1 MIHYSNI
8 LLPVKHNLVSC
19 RYMRHEQY
27 SLPYPEACR
36 HTVLQKR
43 LKRKFCLYYFF
54 FHCNVIFKIIITGI
68 IIRKAMVIS
77 TIYIYIFISNGYVYT
92 SQMNV
97 PISSRM
103 KFIENKL
110 YIALKHFL
118 QLTKGNTFPANF
130 NSECSCG
137 NNIVW

>member
-1 MIHYSNI
+1 M
-8 LLPVKHNLVSC
+8 
-19 RYMRHEQY
+19 
-27 SLPYPEACR
+27 
-36 HTVLQKR
+36 
-43 LKRKFCLYYFF
+43 
-54 FHCNVIFKIIITGI
+54 IFKIIITGI

-77 TIYIYIFISNGYVYT
+77 TIYIYIYIFISNGYEYT

-103 KFIENKL
+103 KFIEKKL
-110 YIALKHFL
+110 YIALKYFL

-137 NNIVW
+137 NNIVC

>member
-1 MIHYSNI
+1 M
-8 LLPVKHNLVSC
+8 
-19 RYMRHEQY
+19 
-27 SLPYPEACR
+27 
-36 HTVLQKR
+36 
-43 LKRKFCLYYFF
+43 
-54 FHCNVIFKIIITGI
+54 IFKIIITGI

-77 TIYIYIFISNGYVYT
+77 TINIYIFISNGYVST

-103 KFIENKL
+103 KFIEKKL
-110 YIALKHFL
+110 YIALKYFL

>member
-1 MIHYSNI
+1 
-8 LLPVKHNLVSC
+8 
-19 RYMRHEQY
+19 MRHEQY

-54 FHCNVIFKIIITGI
+54 FPLQCDFQNYNHWNYNKESNGYIYN
-68 IIRKAMVIS
+68 
-77 TIYIYIFISNGYVYT
+77 IYIYIFISNGYVST

-103 KFIENKL
+103 KFIEKNCTL
-110 YIALKHFL
+110 H
-118 QLTKGNTFPANF
+118 
-130 NSECSCG
+130 
-137 NNIVW
+137 

>member
-1 MIHYSNI
+1 
-8 LLPVKHNLVSC
+8 
-19 RYMRHEQY
+19 MRHEQY

-36 HTVLQKR
+36 RKVLQKR

-54 FHCNVIFKIIITGI
+54 FPLQCDFQNYNHWNYNKESNG
-68 IIRKAMVIS
+68 
-77 TIYIYIFISNGYVYT
+77 YIYYIYISNGYVYT

-103 KFIENKL
+103 KFIEKKL
-110 YIALKHFL
+110 YIALKYFL
-118 QLTKGNTFPANF
+118 QLTKRNTFPGNF

>member
-1 MIHYSNI
+1 M
-8 LLPVKHNLVSC
+8 
-19 RYMRHEQY
+19 
-27 SLPYPEACR
+27 
-36 HTVLQKR
+36 
-43 LKRKFCLYYFF
+43 
-54 FHCNVIFKIIITGI
+54 IFKIIITGI

-103 KFIENKL
+103 KFIEKKL
-110 YIALKHFL
+110 YIALKYFL